1 MKFNLIFKI
10 PIIRLSNFLK
20 DSYKISVLLKTTFTL
35 ILIPFYANAQ
45 EYINLVKI
53 GYGQSFNNE
62 FKDINSS
69 TQINF
74 FDSDINFPIPINE
87 KHVLV
92 TGFSFSVNNLQL
104 YPEADFTSLY
114 SSTLKLGIASKFS
127 EKWSTT
133 IVFLPKMASDYENL
147 SSDDFY
153 YGGFAV
159 LKLQKKENLIY
170 RFGFYASSEAYGFY
184 GTPIIGWYYN
194 SPNKR
199 FEMDVSL
206 PLVANIN
213 YRIGSATIG
222 FDYIGIG
229 RTFNLTKYNVSQ
241 RYVDM
246 SSLEFSNYLQ
256 FNVLQNSVLLRAKF
270 GYATSGYDVYTN
282 GENIDF
288 GLTGLKFGD
297 DREQLNPE
305 IEGSLFLKFELI
317 YRFKI

>member
-10 PIIRLSNFLK
+10 PVIRLRNFLK
-20 DSYKISVLLKTTFTL
+20 DSYKISVLLKTTFAL
-35 ILIPFYANAQ
+35 ILIPFYTSAQ

-69 TQINF
+69 TQISF

-104 YPEADFTSLY
+104 YPEADLTNLY

-127 EKWSTT
+127 EKWSAT
-133 IVFLPKMASDYENL
+133 IVFLPKMASDYENI
-147 SSDDFY
+147 SNDDFY
-153 YGGFAV
+153 YGGFGV

-213 YRIGSATIG
+213 YRIGFATIG

-229 RTFNLTKYNVSQ
+229 RTFNLTKYNISQ

-256 FNVLQNSVLLRAKF
+256 FNALQNSVLLRAKF
-270 GYATSGYDVYTN
+270 GYATSGYDVYPN

-305 IEGSLFLKFELI
+305 IEGGLFLKFELI
-317 YRFKI
+317 YRLKI

>member
-1 MKFNLIFKI
+1 M
-10 PIIRLSNFLK
+10 FL
-20 DSYKISVLLKTTFTL
+20 LLF
-35 ILIPFYANAQ
+35 PFIGNAQ

-53 GYGQSFNNE
+53 GYGQAFNNE

-69 TQINF
+69 TQIKF
-74 FDSDINFPIPINE
+74 FDADISFPIPINE

-92 TGFSFSVNNLQL
+92 TGVSFSVNNLQL
-104 YPEADFTSLY
+104 YPEDDFTSLY
-114 SSTLKLGIASKFS
+114 STTIKLGVASKFS

-133 IVFLPKMASDYENL
+133 IVFLPKMASDYYNI
-147 SSDDFY
+147 SNDDFY

-159 LKLQKKENLIY
+159 LKLQRKENLIY
-170 RFGFYASSEAYGFY
+170 RFGFYATSEAYGFY

-206 PLVANIN
+206 PLVANVN
-213 YRIGSATIG
+213 YRIGLATIG
-222 FDYIGIG
+222 FDYVGIG
-229 RTFNLTKYNVSQ
+229 RTFNLTKNNVPKH
-241 RYVDM
+241 YVDM

-256 FNVLQNSVLLRAKF
+256 FNVLENSVLLRAKL
-270 GYATSGYDVYTN
+270 GYATSGYAVYPN

-297 DREQLNPE
+297 ERGQLNPE
-305 IEGSLFLKFELI
+305 IEGSMFLKFEVI
-317 YRFKI
+317 YRLHI